1 MHMMAEEKIPSCM
14 NIPEI
19 NTNIILPNAKENRES
34 VGAQDI
40 RYNFDNMIYR
50 YEID

>member
-1 MHMMAEEKIPSCM
+1 VPGFRH
-14 NIPEI
+14 
-19 NTNIILPNAKENRES
+19 